1 MNNLGTTYLFWFACL
16 FGLAGAHRIY
26 NKKFF
31 SGFLWLFTFGF
42 LGIGQFIDLVLI
54 PGMVDEH
61 NTKLKQQL
69 GLPEAGVPLEQKA
82 IATAVYEPQQKLNQ
96 VPTSVVSETP
106 NREEL
111 MVKLL
116 KSAHD
121 RGGQISV
128 TQGVLDTSANFAE
141 VEATLKEMVNNGY
154 VSVDNHPVSGIVVY
168 KFIEL

>member
-1 MNNLGTTYLFWFACL
+1 MNNLGTTYLFWFACT
-16 FGLAGAHRIY
+16 FGIFGVHRIY

-31 SGFLWLFTFGF
+31 SGFLWMFTFGF

-54 PGMVDEH
+54 PNMVDEH
-61 NTKLKQQL
+61 NIKLKQQL
-69 GLPEAGVPLEQKA
+69 GLPESGAPLEQKA
-82 IATAVYEPQQKLNQ
+82 IATTVYQPQQHNQ
-96 VPTSVVSETP
+96 LLTTAVSETLS
-106 NREEL
+106 REQL

-116 KSAHD
+116 KAAND

-128 TQGVLDTSANFAE
+128 TQGVLDTSASFTE

-154 VSVDNHPVSGIVVY
+154 VYVDNHPISGIVVY